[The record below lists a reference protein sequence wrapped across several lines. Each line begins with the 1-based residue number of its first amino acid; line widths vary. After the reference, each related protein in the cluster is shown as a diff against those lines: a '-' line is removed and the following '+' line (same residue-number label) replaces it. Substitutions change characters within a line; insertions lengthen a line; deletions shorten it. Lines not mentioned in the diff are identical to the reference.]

1 MKASDNNTSEGAY
14 SLYEKGIHFLITC
27 YAALLPFE
35 NITKVWFENDTA
47 FRPHRILAI
56 LIGCCIF
63 FGKPFSKFRLGK
75 VDLYILGMFLLGL
88 IPSFIAFLSGRFES
102 HHFFLTSIQLL
113 IIFWVFIMIRNSRM
127 DSKLLSSW
135 IAVYSFGVLI
145 NGLYMIYQFL
155 NFDIGR
161 QSGLMDNPNYAALA
175 INIAFA
181 FYMNK
186 YLSSQQS
193 FYSFSRLWDLLFSVL
208 LLVAMFISGSRLAL
222 LTLALVLLVIL
233 FYHFSYSKLKKL
245 GYVFVAMVTI
255 LIISETATPLLKV
268 LPAID
273 RLEKL
278 SDKDE
283 GRFTLWKQGWIAFSD
298 SGFIGLGI
306 EQFKN
311 EANYRKYVQSTQN
324 LSVAQHHGLV
334 LHNDY
339 LTVLFEYGIIPFL
352 LFIAFYFRIFN
363 QLRRIK
369 VDYAEFYMAAF
380 LSIVLF
386 SIFDSNFQSHFIWF
400 ILALLSIIPCAALN
414 SKPFKPVDCPAVSP
428 SHTGQTN

>member
-1 MKASDNNTSEGAY
+1 MRTNEANPSGSDY
-14 SLYEKGIHFLITC
+14 SLYEKGIHFLITG

-35 NITKVWFENDTA
+35 NISKVWFENDTP

-56 LIGCCIF
+56 LIGCCIL

-75 VDLYILGMFLLGL
+75 LDLYILGMYVLGL

-102 HHFFLTSIQLL
+102 HHFLLTSVQFW
-113 IIFWVFIMIRNSRM
+113 IILWVFIMIRNCRM
-127 DSKLLSSW
+127 DNGLVNTW
-135 IAVYSFGVLI
+135 IAVYSFGVVI
-145 NGLYMIYQFL
+145 NGFYMIYQFL

-175 INIAFA
+175 INFAFA
-181 FYMNK
+181 YYFNN
-186 YLSSQQS
+186 YLSSGQS
-193 FYSFSRLWDLLFSVL
+193 FYSLSRIMNLLFSIL
-208 LLVAMFISGSRLAL
+208 LLGSMFISGSRLAL
-222 LTLALVLLVIL
+222 LTLALVLLVTL
-233 FYHFSYSKLKKL
+233 FYKFSYDKLKKL
-245 GYVFVAMVTI
+245 GWVLLVMVSM
-255 LIISETATPLLKV
+255 LVISDTATPLLKV

-298 SGFIGLGI
+298 SGFLGLGI

-311 EANYRKYVQSTQN
+311 ELNYRKYVQSTQN

-339 LTVLFEYGIIPFL
+339 LTVLFEYGIIPFI
-352 LFIAFYFRIFN
+352 LFLAFYYRIFK
-363 QLRRIK
+363 QLIVVRIEN
-369 VDYAEFYMAAF
+369 AECYMACF

-400 ILALLSIIPCAALN
+400 MLALLSIIPCAALYPK
-414 SKPFKPVDCPAVSP
+414 SFKPVDCLAANP
-428 SHTGQTN
+428 SHSGQTS